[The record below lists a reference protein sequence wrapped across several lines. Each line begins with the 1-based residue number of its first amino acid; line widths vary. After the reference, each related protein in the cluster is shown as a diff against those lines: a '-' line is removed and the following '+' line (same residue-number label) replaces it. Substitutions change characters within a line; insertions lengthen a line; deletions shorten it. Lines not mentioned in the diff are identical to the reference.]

1 MTLHPQLAQDCYVIG
16 QFPLCQLL
24 LMEDANYPWF
34 ILVPARADITEIH
47 QLSVADQ
54 QQLMHE
60 SVVLSQALE
69 QAFGPDKL
77 NIAALGNVVP
87 QLHVHH
93 IVRYR
98 QDAAWPDP
106 VWGRVARRAYTE
118 AGRQAVLGQML
129 HALSEVGEFRQA
141 KKTVTE

>member
-1 MTLHPQLAQDCYVIG
+1 MTLHPQLAQDCSVIG
-16 QFPLCQLL
+16 HFPLCQLL

-69 QAFGPDKL
+69 QAFSPDKL

-93 IVRYR
+93 IL
-98 QDAAWPDP
+98 P
-106 VWGRVARRAYTE
+106 VAHDVMHMQLRDDIAQSGNIQLVGTE
-118 AGRQAVLGQML
+118 GLLQCL
-129 HALSEVGEFRQA
+129 
-141 KKTVTE
+141 